1 MESLNPLLILS
12 KRVPLSLLP
21 PDPDNLDNLDNL
33 DTTKIRLEFPQRLW
47 LHGREL
53 LLHLNEQITEVL
65 FLEKDV
71 SRRVGQKVA
80 LTGGLLVSQRLVYH
94 VWQYSGGLVE
104 NITTSCN
111 RLILIA
117 RFKKISQLAKDWLDF
132 TRYLWSDYKGLLFKS
147 LTNRHPDLLAEIA
160 CLDTLWENTKN
171 GWRAP

>member
-21 PDPDNLDNLDNL
+21 PDPDNLDNPDNL

-80 LTGGLLVSQRLVYH
+80 LTGGLRFSQRLVYH

-104 NITTSCN
+104 NINYKLQLADTDCTLEKDQSIGQ
-111 RLILIA
+111 RLVGLH
-117 RFKKISQLAKDWLDF
+117 KISLIRFQRFAVQ
-132 TRYLWSDYKGLLFKS
+132 KS
-147 LTNRHPDLLAEIA
+147 NESSSWFASRDRLSWHPVG
-160 CLDTLWENTKN
+160 KY
-171 GWRAP
+171 

>member
-12 KRVPLSLLP
+12 KRVPPSLLP
-21 PDPDNLDNLDNL
+21 PDPDNLDNLDNP

-71 SRRVGQKVA
+71 SRRLGQKVA
-80 LTGGLLVSQRLVYH
+80 LTGGLRFSQRLVYH

-104 NITTSCN
+104 NINYKLQLADTDCTVQKDQSIGQ
-111 RLILIA
+111 RLVGLH
-117 RFKKISQLAKDWLDF
+117 KISLIRFQRFAVQ
-132 TRYLWSDYKGLLFKS
+132 KS
-147 LTNRHPDLLAEIA
+147 NESSSSFASRDRLSWHPVG
-160 CLDTLWENTKN
+160 KY
-171 GWRAP
+171 

>member
-12 KRVPLSLLP
+12 KRVPPSLLP
-21 PDPDNLDNLDNL
+21 PDPDNLDNLDNP

-71 SRRVGQKVA
+71 SRRLGQKVA
-80 LTGGLLVSQRLVYH
+80 LTGGLRFSQRLVYH

-104 NITTSCN
+104 NINYKLQSADTDCTVQKDQSIGQ
-111 RLILIA
+111 RLVGLH
-117 RFKKISQLAKDWLDF
+117 KISLIRFQRFAVQ
-132 TRYLWSDYKGLLFKS
+132 KS
-147 LTNRHPDLLAEIA
+147 NESSSSFASRDRLSWHPVG
-160 CLDTLWENTKN
+160 KY
-171 GWRAP
+171 

>member
-21 PDPDNLDNLDNL
+21 PDPDNLDNL

-104 NITTSCN
+104 NINYKLQSADTDCTVQKDQSIGQ
-111 RLILIA
+111 RLVGL
-117 RFKKISQLAKDWLDF
+117 
-132 TRYLWSDYKGLLFKS
+132 RYLWSDFKGLLFKN